1 MLAVS
6 HQSDSAH
13 QRLREARGARPSVCP
28 MYALAAPEGL
38 TQDLSTLIEPPKAL
52 ESPEALNGLP
62 PVALVGLE
70 TELDS
75 LTEPR

>member
-1 MLAVS
+1 
-6 HQSDSAH
+6 
-13 QRLREARGARPSVCP
+13 